1 MPIVEIV
8 GTGSTNTAIGA
19 GQLPAVASLTL
30 QGSSLSFTTARSG
43 NVSLDVFDLQGNRVA
58 SLYKGALSAGTHQF
72 SLSGMAR
79 GSYLVR
85 AKGAGLSA
93 TKRIVIK

>member
-1 MPIVEIV
+1 
-8 GTGSTNTAIGA
+8 
-19 GQLPAVASLTL
+19 VANLTL
-30 QGSSLSFTTARSG
+30 QGNSLSFTTARSG

-58 SLYKGALSAGTHQF
+58 NLYKGTLSAGTHQF
-72 SLSGMAR
+72 NLSGMAR